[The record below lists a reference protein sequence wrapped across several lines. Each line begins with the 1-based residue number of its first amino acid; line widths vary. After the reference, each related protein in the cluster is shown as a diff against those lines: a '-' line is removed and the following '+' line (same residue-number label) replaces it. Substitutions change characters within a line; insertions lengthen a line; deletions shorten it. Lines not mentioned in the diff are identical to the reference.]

1 MEEPPRRGYNVHSFT
16 SFSDYLS
23 LLENEKKNEE
33 ENGNQSDFI
42 FRGQPIDKPLL
53 PVLARNKPK
62 GKLLAIEQLLLEEF
76 KRTSLPFIEFSPKN
90 DWQSL
95 SIAQHHGLPTRFLDW
110 TYSAL
115 AALWF
120 AVRNPPV
127 KDENNKI
134 QDGVVW
140 VLKSD
145 KNDFLNITEIAESTE
160 TPFEIKR
167 TRIYRPRL
175 ISKRIVA
182 QAGLFTVHYTTD
194 NTDDFVPLEDNKF
207 FSKKLVKIRVSH
219 KNFEPIRQRLNSCGI
234 NSSSMIPDLD
244 GLCKHIA
251 WRYIHPKLSP

>member
-1 MEEPPRRGYNVHSFT
+1 MQESENRKYAVRNFT
-16 SFSDYLS
+16 TFSAYLA
-23 LLENEKKNEE
+23 LLEEEKKNEE
-33 ENGNQSDFI
+33 KSANKSDFI

-53 PVLARNKPK
+53 PVLARKKTK
-62 GKLLAIEQLLLEEF
+62 GKLLTIEQLLLEEF

-90 DWQSL
+90 DWQCL

-127 KDENNKI
+127 KDEKDKI

-140 VLKSD
+140 ILKS
-145 KNDFLNITEIAESTE
+145 NTSDFLNLSEDAENEE

-167 TRIYRPRL
+167 TRIYRPRF
-175 ISKRIVA
+175 ISRRIVA
-182 QAGLFTVHYTTD
+182 QAGLFTVHFTTD
-194 NTDDFVPLEDNKF
+194 ETDDFIPLEKNKF
-207 FSKKLVKIRVSH
+207 FSEKLIKVQVSHTKFEKIR
-219 KNFEPIRQRLNSCGI
+219 QQLNSCGI

-251 WRYIHPKLSP
+251 WRYIHP